1 MGFRVESVLGPRA
14 LSVSSI
20 SGNCVLKR
28 STVF

>member
-1 MGFRVESVLGPRA
+1 MGFSVESVLGPGV

-20 SGNCVLKR
+20 SGSCVLKR